1 MTQAIVTPVDFIP
14 FDAGGISRK
23 VSSQVVPGAVILGL
37 SALMGSAWM
46 SFMHPAA
53 FPHTAKAPAIARA
66 AVAPVAV
73 TPAVDAG
80 SNSYGAL
87 FDPGFF
93 SGSKSVSL
101 SQNFTLEIESP
112 SLTSKFRTQMCGRL
126 LPQPQSRTTPVR
138 RRRRQAHNS
147 AKTRLYRRRVP
158 LSSDRRQATA
168 PRLFQAASW
177 SSRTERRLLR
187 TLRPIIAIF

>member
-53 FPHTAKAPAIARA
+53 FPHAAKAPAA
-66 AVAPVAV
+66 AVANVA
-73 TPAVDAG
+73 A

-87 FDPGFF
+87 FDPGFS
-93 SGSKSVSL
+93 SGSKPVSL
-101 SQNFTLEIESP
+101 SQNFRLESNLEPDSNFD
-112 SLTSKFRTQMCGRL
+112 SD
-126 LPQPQSRTTPVR
+126 
-138 RRRRQAHNS
+138 
-147 AKTRLYRRRVP
+147 VP
-158 LSSDRRQATA
+158 APATA
-168 PRLFQAASW
+168 AA
-177 SSRTERRLLR
+177 
-187 TLRPIIAIF
+187 